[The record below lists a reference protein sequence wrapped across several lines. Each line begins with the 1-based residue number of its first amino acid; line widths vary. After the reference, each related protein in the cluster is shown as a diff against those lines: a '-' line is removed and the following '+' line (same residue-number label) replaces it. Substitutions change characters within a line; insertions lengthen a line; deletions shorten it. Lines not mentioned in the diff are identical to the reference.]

1 MAKGSIEKRGDN
13 TWRLTHEFGVDALG
27 ERNRE
32 RRTITI
38 EDPTILRAP
47 KRLREYL
54 EHELAKF
61 KIDLESGALVK
72 PEKTSFTELA
82 NIWREEHAKSAYSPR
97 AYENYTD
104 RLDSHVKPYF
114 ERMFVD
120 EIKPLHVLRFKNYL
134 DTPDARKDGKSIPL
148 SRSTQLFI
156 YKVFT
161 AIMSFAL
168 KELQLITEN
177 PVTSVAAPKVVHKKK
192 KKQESVYGEEEAIN
206 VIIAILRLPDVWM
219 IYFLGA
225 MMGGFRRGEL
235 LALEWTNVDYSNDR
249 IYIGQSISWTKKG
262 EAALKGTKE
271 DNEEWV
277 YMPKWYMKMLK
288 SFQVSMNEERLGME
302 EDDWLG
308 GDKLYVFQNGYG
320 KPYYHDTP
328 TATWRKFLVKNKLRH
343 IRLHDLRHTAAALLI
358 EDGVS
363 LKLIQERL
371 RHISADSTEIYAH
384 VTSKASRG
392 VADRLEKFDPSQLK
406 ELGTDW
412 GRDSSEPIDLDR
424 VRYLKRKSGT

>member
-1 MAKGSIEKRGDN
+1 MAKGSIEKRGTN
-13 TWRLTHEFGVDALG
+13 TWRLTVEDGTDALG

-32 RRTITI
+32 RKAII
-38 EDPTILRAP
+38 VDDPYILRAP
-47 KRLREYL
+47 KRLE
-54 EHELAKF
+54 EHLKNELAKF
-61 KIDLESGALVK
+61 KLEVSVGLSVK

-82 NIWREEHAKSAYSPR
+82 NIWREEHARTAYSPR
-97 AYENYTD
+97 SYENYTD
-104 RLDSHVKPYF
+104 RLDSHIQLYF

-134 DTPDARKDGKSIPL
+134 DSPEARKDGKSIQL

-156 YKVFT
+156 FKVFT
-161 AIMSFAL
+161 AIMSFAF
-168 KELQLITEN
+168 KQLQLITEN
-177 PVTSVAAPKVVHKKK
+177 PVTSVAPPKVVKKK
-192 KKQESVYGEEEAIN
+192 KKQDSVYGEEEAIK
-206 VIIAILRLPDVWM
+206 VILAILILPTVWK

-235 LALEWTNVDYSNDR
+235 LALEWPNVDYANNR
-249 IYIGQSISWTKKG
+249 IYIGQSISWTEGG

-277 YMPKWYMKMLK
+277 DMPRWYMLMLK
-288 SFQVSMNEERLGME
+288 EFDFLMIEERE
-302 EDDWLG
+302 NIEDSDWLG
-308 GDKLYVFQNGYG
+308 GDKKYVFQNGYG

-328 TATWRKFLVKNKLRH
+328 TNTWRKFLQKNKFRH
-343 IRLHDLRHTAAALLI
+343 IRLHDLRHTTAALLI

-371 RHISADSTEIYAH
+371 RHLSADSTEIYAH

-392 VADRLEKFDPSQLK
+392 VADRLEKFDPTQLK
-406 ELGTDW
+406 ELGADW

-424 VRYLKRKSGT
+424 VRYLKRKSAT